1 MQCRHSYL
9 TGVGKGATLGS
20 NADARYSCAAAS
32 IHWPDV
38 ISVAMPL
45 NADDVV
51 TVLSEMR

>member
-9 TGVGKGATLGS
+9 IGVGKGATLGS